1 MDAYHLAIEQARQE
15 LAEAQLRLK
24 SLTLRVSQLE
34 AVVTQLE
41 ALTAPKTASPD
52 ASQLGIA
59 ALNSAPPLSLVAP
72 SAHQSDIQPLWKA
85 IINALNGKK
94 SDFTVPD
101 ALAALERTGRHINS
115 PNRLNIVRNTLIQN
129 KAFRRIKQGHYCVL
143 GYEAFTHSND
153 EGASSV

>member
-1 MDAYHLAIEQARQE
+1 MDAYHLAIEQARKE
-15 LAEAQLRLK
+15 LAEAQLKLK

-52 ASQLGIA
+52 PSQLGIVA
-59 ALNSAPPLSLVAP
+59 LTSALNLVAP
-72 SAHQSDIQPLWKA
+72 TAQQIDLQPLWKA

-94 SDFTVPD
+94 ADFTVPD
-101 ALAALERTGRHINS
+101 ALAALERTGRRINS

-129 KAFRRIKQGHYCVL
+129 KAFRRISPGHYCVV
-143 GYEAFTHSND
+143 GYEAFTSHSND
-153 EGASSV
+153 EEASST